1 MSEASAEA
9 RNILRGKSAAPR
21 ELLQLAMK
29 LRGEKK
35 FGLARMILERASEEA
50 RDDKTVLSKINQQ
63 RALCTYKD
71 SDLPVDAR
79 LEWALAI
86 LKELGEDLAR
96 TTDQETLGLA
106 GAIYKRR
113 WEVDSQKANLERA
126 LHYYLRGY
134 AQGAA
139 SDFGYTGINAAFLL
153 DLLANQEAIEAER
166 AGALS
171 DSSKPRRELAKKIR
185 EDVLATLYAHS
196 QQSPELERNWWFLL
210 TAAEA
215 AFGLGRYEEAA
226 QKLEQARA
234 LADVPEWEFESSA
247 RQLALLSRIQHD
259 SSAEQARQVI
269 ERFLGRNAAA
279 VQSTLDGKVGLAL
292 SGGGFRASLFHIGVL
307 ARLAELDVLRKVE
320 VLSCVSGGSII
331 GAHYYLEVR
340 KLLHEKRD
348 DEITRED
355 YFDIVRRI
363 ERDFLAGVQRNIRTR
378 AATEFLTNLKL
389 VFWPNYSRTERVG
402 ELYEEEIF
410 SRVDDGGAGKERWL
424 NELHITPKGEKDF
437 SPRSD
442 NWKRNAKV
450 PILVLN
456 ATTLNT
462 GHNWQFTAGWMGEPP
477 SAINSEIDGNDR
489 LRRVPYDEAPEAH
502 RRIRLGHAVAAS
514 SCVPGLFEPLVLDG
528 LYPGRIV
535 RLVDGG
541 VHDNQGI
548 ASLLE
553 QDCTVLLV
561 SDASGQME
569 SQKNPSAGIL
579 GVPLRSNSILM
590 ARVREAEYQELVAR
604 RRAQTTR
611 ALMFLH
617 LKKDLDVDPVDWI
630 GCEDAYSAPR
640 GSRAAGK
647 RGAMTS
653 YGVLKRVQERLSAIR
668 TDLDSFCDAEAY
680 ALMLAGY
687 RMATHQYASAVS
699 RDAAPKS
706 DWRFLEIAPAM
717 DCEKAS
723 EREHKSLMRLLKVA
737 NRRAFKI
744 WRLSRPLQALAL
756 ILAVTLLA
764 LAIWFARAQWDGQ
777 FVGTYGEVALTI
789 MIFIALIAALTV
801 IVRLIRFRK
810 TLTQMATGL
819 AMLTGSI
826 FGKLHLWLFDRW
838 YLRIGA
844 SAAKASALRR
854 EISHKSTHLPV

>member
-1 MSEASAEA
+1 MSEATAEA
-9 RNILRGKSAAPR
+9 RTVLRGKSAPPR

-29 LRGEKK
+29 LKSEKR
-35 FGLARMILERASEEA
+35 FGLARLILERASEDA
-50 RDDKTVLSKINQQ
+50 HDDKALLSKINQQ

-71 SDLPVDAR
+71 VDLPVDAR

-134 AQGAA
+134 LKGAA

-153 DLLANQEAIEAER
+153 DLLASQEEIEAER
-166 AGALS
+166 AGAVS
-171 DSSKPRRELAKKIR
+171 DSSKPRREQAKRIR
-185 EDVLATLYAHS
+185 EDVLAALSA
-196 QQSPELERNWWFLL
+196 QARQSPELERSWWFLL
-210 TAAEA
+210 TVAEA
-215 AFGLGRYEEAA
+215 AFGLGRHDEAA
-226 QKLEQARA
+226 KALEQARA
-234 LADVPEWEFESSA
+234 LPAVPEWEFESSA
-247 RQLALLSRIQHD
+247 RQLALLSRVQHD
-259 SSAEQARQVI
+259 TTAEQAKRVL
-269 ERFLGRNAAA
+269 ERFLGHNAAA

-307 ARLAELDVLRKVE
+307 ARLAELDVLRKIE

-355 YFDIVRRI
+355 YLDIVRRI

-378 AATEFLTNLKL
+378 AATEFFTNLKL
-389 VFWPNYSRTERVG
+389 VLWPNYSRTQRVG
-402 ELYEEEIF
+402 ELYEKEIF
-410 SRVDDGGAGKERWL
+410 SRVNDGAANDARWL
-424 NELHITPKGEKDF
+424 NELSIVPKGENDF

-442 NWKRNAKV
+442 NWKRNAKA

-456 ATTLNT
+456 ATALNT
-462 GHNWQFTAGWMGEPP
+462 GHNWQFTASWMGEPP
-477 SAINSEIDGNDR
+477 SAIDSEIDGNDR

-590 ARVREAEYQELVAR
+590 ARLREAEYHELVAR
-604 RRAQTTR
+604 RRAQTAR

-630 GCEDAYSAPR
+630 GCDDAYSASLN
-640 GSRAAGK
+640 SRTAHK
-647 RGAMTS
+647 RGVMTS

-687 RMATHQYASAVS
+687 RMATHQYARAVS
-699 RDAAPKS
+699 LDTGTKA
-706 DWRFLEIAPAM
+706 DWRFLQVAPAM
-717 DCEKAS
+717 DCDAGN
-723 EREHKSLMRLLKVA
+723 ERDHKFLMRLLKIA
-737 NRRAFKI
+737 NGRAFKI
-744 WRLSRPLQALAL
+744 WKLSRPLQALAL
-756 ILAVTLLA
+756 ILGLTLFA
-764 LAIWFARAQWDGQ
+764 LAVWLAFGHWHRP
-777 FVGTYGEVALTI
+777 FSGTYGEVGLTLLI
-789 MIFIALIAALTV
+789 VLALIAALAIV
-801 IVRLIRFRK
+801 VRLIRFRK

-819 AMLTGSI
+819 VMLPGSI
-826 FGKLHLWLFDRW
+826 LGKLHLWIFDRW
-838 YLRIGA
+838 YLRLGT
-844 SAAKASALRR
+844 LENPRR
-854 EISHKSTHLPV
+854 RAGTK